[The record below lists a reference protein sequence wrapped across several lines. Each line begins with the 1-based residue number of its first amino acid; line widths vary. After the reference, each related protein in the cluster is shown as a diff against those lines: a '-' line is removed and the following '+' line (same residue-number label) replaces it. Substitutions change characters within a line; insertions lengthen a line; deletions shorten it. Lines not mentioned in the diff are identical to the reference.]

1 MVWLSTSVPL
11 FFLLMIIGCESYN
24 LRITVLDMDGNEK
37 SLPDVAIRVA
47 ASVSFICRGN
57 NVKKNELIWK
67 KASFNSQDYLAVQQ
81 SKLVVIDSADGE
93 SKLTL
98 TETSFDKAGIYQC
111 QTSLYSARINLH
123 VYGIVD
129 SGGTDVKSTQMT
141 KDFHRISITY
151 NVPDLSTNP
160 SAFCKFQ
167 VGQNG
172 VNFATVR
179 WYGEGLKLY
188 RNLFQI
194 SESKD
199 SFTGIIYS
207 NLTMRISS
215 KSVRQE
221 LFGPYECSFNIL
233 PGSSVKQE
241 VFFRI
246 TPILVL
252 RPSAETVYEGNAYN
266 LTCEII
272 AYPRAQ
278 TGDITWQRNNQP
290 LWVEDPLTG
299 RLAASPTYDPEGRVH
314 LLSVHSHHDTL
325 SFSHL
330 EAVDRAVYV
339 CSVKTTVGNNSCGVF
354 VRVKSAKSTFWP
366 LLGIGVEL
374 IVLTAFI
381 LIYERKRRIVKF
393 KPEPPAFNDRQ
404 AAGPPKA
411 ALRDSGVRQ
420 R

>member
-1 MVWLSTSVPL
+1 M
-11 FFLLMIIGCESYN
+11 
-24 LRITVLDMDGNEK
+24 
-37 SLPDVAIRVA
+37 
-47 ASVSFICRGN
+47 
-57 NVKKNELIWK
+57 
-67 KASFNSQDYLAVQQ
+67 
-81 SKLVVIDSADGE
+81 
-93 SKLTL
+93 LTKRPIHL
-98 TETSFDKAGIYQC
+98 
-111 QTSLYSARINLH
+111 ARIVH
-123 VYGIVD
+123 
-129 SGGTDVKSTQMT
+129 
-141 KDFHRISITY
+141 
-151 NVPDLSTNP
+151 LS
-160 SAFCKFQ
+160 SAFPL
-167 VGQNG
+167 
-172 VNFATVR
+172 A
-179 WYGEGLKLY
+179 
-188 RNLFQI
+188 
-194 SESKD
+194 
-199 SFTGIIYS
+199 
-207 NLTMRISS
+207 

-411 ALRDSGVRQ
+411 ALRDSGYVSAAGSS
-420 R
+420 